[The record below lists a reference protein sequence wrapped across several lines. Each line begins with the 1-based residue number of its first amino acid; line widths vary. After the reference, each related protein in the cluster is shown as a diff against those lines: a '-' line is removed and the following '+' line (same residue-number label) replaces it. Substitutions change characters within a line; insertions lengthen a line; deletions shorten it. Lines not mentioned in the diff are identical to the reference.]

1 MEASEFMF
9 HCVSANIG
17 KNKSDRVLPFKMWV
31 DLPLSVTP
39 YYEIM
44 FVIQVSYISSISEYI

>member
-1 MEASEFMF
+1 
-9 HCVSANIG
+9 
-17 KNKSDRVLPFKMWV
+17 MWV

-44 FVIQVSYISSISEYI
+44 FVIQVLSLFIFSFQNINKYYKFIC